1 MPITPEINQITADF
15 GKLFLIEDQI
25 NAFDA
30 YQMSILYPAT
40 KMLEPKQSDVK
51 YNQLYL
57 EILIKHKGSFNLN
70 TSFVLKASYE
80 FPINLF
86 IEDLIKVYN
95 KEASQLIC

>member
-40 KMLEPKQSDVK
+40 KMLEPK
-51 YNQLYL
+51 
-57 EILIKHKGSFNLN
+57 
-70 TSFVLKASYE
+70 
-80 FPINLF
+80 
-86 IEDLIKVYN
+86 
-95 KEASQLIC
+95 